1 MLLHQSSA
9 EDHLLKQV
17 RKRLPMLQ
25 KNLGSLIQ
33 KEKKLREMMKI
44 FPKKAPLELNYK
56 NKSHNNFLLALF
68 PLK

>member
-1 MLLHQSSA
+1 MS
-9 EDHLLKQV
+9 
-17 RKRLPMLQ
+17 Q
-25 KNLGSLIQ
+25 KNLGSLMQ

-44 FPKKAPLELNYK
+44 FPKEAPHELNYK